1 MSVREQESRT
11 EYPVA
16 SGVQTCPQVARPV
29 AVVEGNGAPTQPPS
43 ASRKEREDLAMI
55 LDGRGPEAIDEAHHR
70 AVSFS
75 NAKSVMTVRHTHSS
89 GSRGHHI
96 PESHSGENRHDEGR
110 VAVASESA
118 PAKWR
123 TWATTSAP
131 SAASETRTARS
142 SLLEVPVNP

>member
-16 SGVQTCPQVARPV
+16 SGVQTCPQGGQTRRCRRGEWRSHPAALSVAQ
-29 AVVEGNGAPTQPPS
+29 G
-43 ASRKEREDLAMI
+43 REDLAVI

-123 TWATTSAP
+123 TWA
-131 SAASETRTARS
+131 RK
-142 SLLEVPVNP
+142 

>member
-1 MSVREQESRT
+1 M
-11 EYPVA
+11 A
-16 SGVQTCPQVARPV
+16 SGVQTRPKGDQTRRCRGGEWRFHPATLSV
-29 AVVEGNGAPTQPPS
+29 EQGREGLAV
-43 ASRKEREDLAMI
+43 I
-55 LDGRGPEAIDEAHHR
+55 LDGRRPEAVDEAHHR
-70 AVSFS
+70 AVCFS
-75 NAKSVMTVRHTHSS
+75 NAESVVTVRHTHSS

-96 PESHSGENRHDEGR
+96 PESHSGENRHDAGR